1 MKARIAVIGII
12 ALCAASV
19 VFGQTPRR
27 RATPVN
33 TAATT
38 TQAVNETAGDT
49 SRINAKRR
57 AGSISYLDDKG
68 RTIFVDTITGEE
80 WTDST
85 VISQVPKM

>member
-38 TQAVNETAGDT
+38 TQSAILMIKA
-49 SRINAKRR
+49 AQ
-57 AGSISYLDDKG
+57 YL
-68 RTIFVDTITGEE
+68 
-80 WTDST
+80 
-85 VISQVPKM
+85 